1 MQGRMHSPSA
11 LAATALGTFVSLA
24 LLGAATTQ
32 AAGSPAAYGHGVASA
47 AAHLPKRTNPAPN
60 PVSGWPGSW
69 GLTRHDLL
77 LIGAGLLI
85 AVLLLVILVLRVRR
99 RRRASVVR
107 VSDRLPPAFPQSAE
121 SWRGTG
127 MVEEPTRPLPKFQAS
142 TVVLP
147 TQETGWHPVQG
158 DPTRIA
164 YWDGTRWSA
173 YRHWDGRQWVEAT
186 SSTA

>member
-1 MQGRMHSPSA
+1 MHSPSA
-11 LAATALGTFVSLA
+11 LAATALGIFASLA
-24 LLGAATTQ
+24 LLGPVTTPAAGAPAADGRGLAAQ
-32 AAGSPAAYGHGVASA
+32 AAI
-47 AAHLPKRTNPAPN
+47 HLPKRTNPAPN
-60 PVSGWPGSW
+60 PVSGFPESW

-85 AVLLLVILVLRVRR
+85 TVLLLVILVLRVHR
-99 RRRASVVR
+99 RRRAVVVR
-107 VSDRLPPAFPQSAE
+107 VSDRLPPAFPQSAQ

-127 MVEEPTRPLPKFQAS
+127 MVEEPTRPLPRFQAS

-158 DPTRIA
+158 DRTRIA

-173 YRHWDGRQWVEAT
+173 YRQWDGRQWVDAANPT
-186 SSTA
+186 Q